1 MNYEADIYEKN
12 KVKNTRLCIW
22 ISKKD
27 LKNAYIKVKY
37 GESVAIPTGTITEKT
52 TFELTAYDNND
63 IVAITGLYSDFDI
76 NETNSIWL
84 GWFGVR
90 PEFRRRSIG
99 AEVLNF
105 TIKEA
110 YELAKKYPIK
120 FLRLYTSID
129 ENATAQLLYKKIMDF
144 PEKYNHPKDFTYGSS
159 CLIWTKSLFGDSIIP
174 WNNRYLGLNEI
185 EEQEK
190 KYLDIFMKKYNNGNE

>member
-1 MNYEADIYEKN
+1 MLKYIPMTKDNIYDMVRAQMEIFPSECGYFQYNYALNCGNDY
-12 KVKNTRLCIW
+12 W
-22 ISKKD
+22 
-27 LKNAYIKVKY
+27 KY
-37 GESVAIPTGTITEKT
+37 WLV
-52 TFELTAYDNND
+52 YDDND
-63 IVAITGLYSDFDI
+63 MVAITGLYSDFDI

-90 PEFRRRSIG
+90 PQFRRRNIG
-99 AEVLNF
+99 TEVLNF

-110 YELAKKYPIK
+110 YKLAKKYPIK
-120 FLRLYTSID
+120 FFRLYTSID

-144 PEKYNHPKDFTYGSS
+144 SEKYDHPEDFTYNSS
-159 CLIWTKSLFGDSIIP
+159 CLIWSKSLFGDTIIP

-190 KYLDIFMKKYNNGNE
+190 EYLDIFMKKYDKGDSVNE